1 MKTATNMKFI
11 IFTFLI
17 LIYSDLIFAQKTL
30 TTYYDI
36 NKKIKKEV
44 YQVDVNGERHGS
56 SKYYDEGGALI
67 MEGFFQFGKQEG
79 TCTKYTKFANY
90 SGKMQIF
97 SKDTYV
103 KDVLNGASVHY
114 SYSEDIGVYEDLK
127 GSYKNDEAVGVW
139 VQITPLDKYEIGEEE
154 YEYIKSLPVFK
165 GSMAVKKVG
174 VNYHGTVNAPADGK
188 FEIYYYPSNKLYY
201 SCELK
206 QGTCR
211 GEGITFYPDGKV
223 WRKNSY
229 DENGKI
235 LISENYYY
243 NGQLK
248 SKKTIDSYVGYNQ
261 DGSPDKFMIEA
272 KERKE
277 FEQSKAIKQ
286 SEQDKEKRESEVEKL
301 KLAIKRADEMSK
313 NDGYSNAINYL
324 KENIYQYKNWMEDL
338 PNGVSLPQDL
348 EELKSAEV
356 SLEKLKEQKQRMYD
370 LPSIIL
376 AKHNEFEGVYLEKKK
391 TPLLLDGQGNP
402 TYKNS
407 YPKGKYIYEK
417 GEYVYQ
423 ENLKSYNA
431 VKESA
436 KGIEIGND
444 IIKLLDRLILLGSS
458 ETKAID
464 KSLKDVIIIEE
475 IKKILELN

>member
-1 MKTATNMKFI
+1 MKFI

-17 LIYSDLIFAQKTL
+17 LTCSNFLFAQKTL
-30 TTYYDI
+30 TTYYDLS
-36 NKKIKKEV
+36 KSIKKEV
-44 YQVDVNGERHGS
+44 YQVDANGERHGS
-56 SKYYDEGGALI
+56 SKYYDEVGALI

-79 TCTKYTKFANY
+79 ACTKYTKFANY

-114 SYSEDIGVYEDLK
+114 SYNADIGVYEDLK
-127 GSYKNDEAVGVW
+127 GSYKNGEAVGIW
-139 VQITPLDKYEIGEEE
+139 EQITPLDKYVIGEEE
-154 YEYIKSLPVFK
+154 YEYIKGLAVFK

-174 VNYHGTVNAPADGK
+174 INYHGSVNAPADGK

-201 SCELK
+201 RCELK
-206 QGTCR
+206 QGTYS
-211 GEGITFYPDGKV
+211 GEEITFYPDGKV
-223 WRKNSY
+223 WRKNNY
-229 DENGKI
+229 DENGQI
-235 LISENYYY
+235 FTSENYYY

-261 DGSPDKFMIEA
+261 DGSPDKYMLEA
-272 KERKE
+272 KESKE
-277 FEQSKAIKQ
+277 FEQRKAIKQ
-286 SEQDKEKRESEVEKL
+286 SEKDKEKRESEVEKL

-313 NDGYSNAINYL
+313 NEGYSNAINYL

-338 PNGVSLPQDL
+338 PSGVSLPQDL
-348 EELKSAEV
+348 EELKNAEV
-356 SLEKLKEQKQRMYD
+356 SLEELKTQKQKMYD
-370 LPSIIL
+370 MPNIIL
-376 AKHNEFEGVYLEKKK
+376 SKHNEFEELYLEKKK
-391 TPLLLDGQGNP
+391 IPLLLDGQGNP

-407 YPKGKYIYEK
+407 YPKGKNIYDK

-423 ENLKSYNA
+423 ESFKSYNS

-436 KGIEIGND
+436 KGIEIGSD

-464 KSLKDVIIIEE
+464 KSLKDVIAIEE
-475 IKKILELN
+475 IKKILELNQL

>member
-1 MKTATNMKFI
+1 MKFI
-11 IFTFLI
+11 IFTFFVLTCGNF
-17 LIYSDLIFAQKTL
+17 IFAQKTL
-30 TTYYDI
+30 TTYYDK
-36 NKKIKKEV
+36 NKSSKKEV
-44 YQVDVNGERHGS
+44 YQVDANGERHGS

-79 TCTKYTKFANY
+79 ACTKYTKFANY
-90 SGKMQIF
+90 SGKMQVF

-103 KDVLNGASVHY
+103 KDMLNGSSVHY
-114 SYSEDIGVYEDLK
+114 SFSDDIGVYEDLK
-127 GSYKNDEAVGVW
+127 GSYKNGEAVGIW
-139 VQITPLDKYEIGEEE
+139 EQITPLDKYVVGEEE
-154 YEYIKSLPVFK
+154 YEYIKGLPVFK

-174 VNYHGTVNAPADGK
+174 VNYNGTVKAPADGK

-206 QGTCR
+206 QGTYR
-211 GEGITFYPDGKV
+211 GEEITFYPDGKV
-223 WRKNSY
+223 WKKKNY
-229 DENGKI
+229 DENGQI
-235 LISENYYY
+235 FTSENYYY

-248 SKKTIDSYVGYNQ
+248 SKKTIDSYVDYNQ
-261 DGSPDKFMIEA
+261 DGSPDKFMLEA

-277 FEQSKAIKQ
+277 FEQSKAVEQ
-286 SEQDKEKRESEVEKL
+286 SEKDKEKRESEVEKL
-301 KLAIKRADEMSK
+301 KLAIKMADEMSK
-313 NDGYSNAINYL
+313 NDGYSKAINYL
-324 KENIYQYKNWMEDL
+324 QGNIYNYKNWMEDL
-338 PNGVSLPQDL
+338 PYGVSLPQDL

-356 SLEKLKEQKQRMYD
+356 SLEQLKKQKQKMYD
-370 LPSIIL
+370 MPNIIL

-391 TPLLLDGQGNP
+391 VPLLLDGQGNP

-407 YPKGKYIYEK
+407 YPKGKYIYDK

-423 ENLKSYNA
+423 ESFKSYNA

-464 KSLKDVIIIEE
+464 KSLKDVITIEE
-475 IKKILELN
+475 IKKILELD